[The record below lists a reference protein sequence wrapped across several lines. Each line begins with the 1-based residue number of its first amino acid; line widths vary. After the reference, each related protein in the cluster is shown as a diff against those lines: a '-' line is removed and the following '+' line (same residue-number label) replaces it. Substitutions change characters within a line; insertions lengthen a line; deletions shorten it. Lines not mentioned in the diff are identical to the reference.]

1 MPRRRMIDPE
11 FWDNTEVAK
20 LTRDERLLLL
30 GCLNNADDDGR
41 LKAHPAYL
49 KAAIFMYDNDPD
61 PTRIDKLKQSMLKK
75 MANWRK
81 DNPWCLQPY
90 QNSGENY
97 LHFPS
102 WFEHQKPSH
111 PAKSKLPA
119 PPIELSRATHPSGQK
134 ETRPTPAAH
143 QKESRATPSQSSLG
157 QSSQGEVS
165 IGQVSAVQEDF
176 TKFLDSEKDLTDFL
190 TKTLEKYL
198 PRGPSW
204 LVGVLNKLWEQAL
217 GKSMKDPEFTLTLD
231 AVRKY
236 PSAVLARAY
245 VKAIKYSEGKHSPA
259 RYLDKILKEKME
271 KESQGGTRP
280 CTRATGQ

>member
-1 MPRRRMIDPE
+1 MPRRRMIDPG

-49 KAAIFMYDNDPD
+49 KAAIFMYDNDLD
-61 PTRIDKLKQSMLKK
+61 PTRIDKLKQSMLTK
-75 MANWRK
+75 MANWCK

-90 QNSGENY
+90 QNSGEDY
-97 LHFPS
+97 LHFPN
-102 WFEHQKPSH
+102 WFEHQNPSH

-119 PPIELSRATHPSGQK
+119 PPTELSRAT
-134 ETRPTPAAH
+134 PAGC
-143 QKESRATPSQSSLG
+143 QKESRATPSQSSQG

-165 IGQVSAVQEDF
+165 IGQVSAIQEDF

-217 GKSMKDPEFTLTLD
+217 GKSMQGPEFSLTLD

-236 PSAVLARAY
+236 PPAVLARAY
-245 VKAIKYSEGKHSPA
+245 VKAIKYSGGKHNSA

-271 KESQGGTRP
+271 KESQGG
-280 CTRATGQ
+280 